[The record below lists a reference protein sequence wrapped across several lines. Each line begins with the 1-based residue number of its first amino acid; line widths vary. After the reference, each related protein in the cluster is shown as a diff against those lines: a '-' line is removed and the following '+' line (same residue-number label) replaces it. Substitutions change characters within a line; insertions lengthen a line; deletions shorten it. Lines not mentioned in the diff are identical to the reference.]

1 VQLSQI
7 RRVFRAANAVS
18 PEFAG
23 ALALRAFAMT
33 QPRMPLR
40 SVDAATV
47 EAAER
52 DSIRIRDVDVVTYSW
67 GRGDDTVLLVHG
79 WRGRASQFAPLVRE
93 LVAEGFHVV
102 AFDAPAHGG
111 SGKDRTDIRDWI
123 AAIDALQQRHGR
135 FRLIVGHSFG
145 ALAALAAVRAGTT
158 TTRVAT
164 IAGTGT
170 PQVLFDQFAAILG
183 LAPRAKDAFLRRF
196 HRRLDIDP
204 EEMTRRFDSV
214 AHPLP
219 AHVDLLAIHDD
230 TDLQMPVAATT
241 DLVAAH
247 ADQARFVRT
256 HGHGHNRLLAVDV
269 TLDAVVAFANGGLA
283 RIDTARAG
291 AGSAD

>member
-1 VQLSQI
+1 M
-7 RRVFRAANAVS
+7 
-18 PEFAG
+18 
-23 ALALRAFAMT
+23 LR
-33 QPRMPLR
+33 
-40 SVDAATV
+40 TV

-52 DSIRIRDVDVVTYSW
+52 DSIRIRDVDVGTYSW

-93 LVAEGFHVV
+93 LVAEGFHIV
-102 AFDAPAHGG
+102 AFDAPAHGA

-123 AAIDALQQRHGR
+123 ATIDALQQRHGR

-204 EEMTRRFDSV
+204 EEMTRALRLRRAPSARARRSARDPRRHRPPDAGRGDRRPRRGPRRS
-214 AHPLP
+214 AR
-219 AHVDLLAIHDD
+219 ASSAR
-230 TDLQMPVAATT
+230 TGTATT
-241 DLVAAH
+241 ACSRPTSHSTPSSPSRTAGWR
-247 ADQARFVRT
+247 ASTPPARGRARPTEPQAPRDPASVEPTSVRWKFWKE
-256 HGHGHNRLLAVDV
+256 R
-269 TLDAVVAFANGGLA
+269 DAVGP
-283 RIDTARAG
+283 R
-291 AGSAD
+291 